1 MSTTTTTTTTTTRIA
16 RAVPVSG
23 GTSDVAYDLT
33 GSGPGL
39 VLVHGTGA
47 TKEGWAGLTASAS
60 ERYTVVAP
68 NLSGSG
74 ATTDPGGPLR
84 LPDLVAQVLGA
95 AEHAGLDRFHLV
107 GQSMGA
113 VVAAAVAA
121 AAPGRVTAL
130 GLVSGWVTTDARMAF
145 QFDHWARLL
154 AAGKHA
160 WAGEVV
166 LSGMSPAF
174 VAGQRPAEVVA
185 LADGLAAMIPDG
197 TARQCEF
204 DRTVDIAALLPD
216 ITAPTLVVAAGQD
229 QMVPPHH
236 QRAMAEAISGARYVA
251 VDAGHAL
258 PFERPELFAALV
270 LDFLAEHPVG

>member
-95 AEHAGLDRFHLV
+95 AEHAGLDRFHPV
-107 GQSMGA
+107 SYTH
-113 VVAAAVAA
+113 
-121 AAPGRVTAL
+121 RVTAL